1 MAEQSVL
8 VVEDTDEIR
17 ELVVTVL
24 RRAGFDVR
32 EASSGAA
39 VPGGG
44 PADAPDLIVL
54 DLGLPDAD
62 GTEVCRQ
69 IRAETQCYVLMLTAR
84 AEEVDLLIGLA
95 VGADGYMAK
104 PFSPRELVARV
115 QAMLRFPRQAPAA
128 EPAAQAEESVRR
140 LAELEVDEESREVRV
155 DGAVV
160 DLTRTEFDLLAALAS
175 RPGRVLQRETLL
187 REVWQTDWEGNLRL
201 VEAHM
206 SNLRRK
212 LRRGGAELAGD
223 PHRARRRLPARRRL
237 TSHDAREPRD
247 RRSRGSL
254 VFARGQQV
262 DEGRQ
267 RGRRGPAVGGLRR
280 HREARLVG
288 EGIGVLD
295 GGGRRPR
302 RRDHREDRAVDA
314 EVRVHHVAGHAG
326 GRAGRPGDS
335 HVQVRVLA

>member
-1 MAEQSVL
+1 VPEQSVL

-17 ELVVTVL
+17 ELVTTVL

-39 VPGGG
+39 CLEEVRRDP
-44 PADAPDLIVL
+44 PDLIVL

-115 QAMLRFPRQAPAA
+115 QAMLRFPRPVQATGPA
-128 EPAAQAEESVRR
+128 AAQAEESVRR

-155 DGAVV
+155 DGVVV

-212 LRRGGAELAGD
+212 LVAAGLSSPEIRTVRG
-223 PHRARRRLPARRRL
+223 
-237 TSHDAREPRD
+237 
-247 RRSRGSL
+247 
-254 VFARGQQV
+254 
-262 DEGRQ
+262 
-267 RGRRGPAVGGLRR
+267 VGY
-280 HREARLVG
+280 RLV
-288 EGIGVLD
+288 
-295 GGGRRPR
+295 
-302 RRDHREDRAVDA
+302 AA
-314 EVRVHHVAGHAG
+314 
-326 GRAGRPGDS
+326 
-335 HVQVRVLA
+335 

>member
-1 MAEQSVL
+1 VAEQCVL

-17 ELVVTVL
+17 ELVTTVL
-24 RRAGFDVR
+24 RRAGMDVR
-32 EASSGAA
+32 AVRTGAECLEE
-39 VPGGG
+39 VRHRP
-44 PADAPDLIVL
+44 PDLIVL

-69 IRAETQCYVLMLTAR
+69 VRAETECYVLMLTAR

-115 QAMLRFPRQAPAA
+115 QAMLRRPRTAPAPQP
-128 EPAAQAEESVRR
+128 EPAAQESVLR
-140 LAELEVDEESREVRV
+140 LAELEVDEDSREVRV

-212 LRRGGAELAGD
+212 LQAAGLQTPEIKTVRG
-223 PHRARRRLPARRRL
+223 
-237 TSHDAREPRD
+237 
-247 RRSRGSL
+247 
-254 VFARGQQV
+254 
-262 DEGRQ
+262 
-267 RGRRGPAVGGLRR
+267 VGY
-280 HREARLVG
+280 RLV
-288 EGIGVLD
+288 
-295 GGGRRPR
+295 
-302 RRDHREDRAVDA
+302 A
-314 EVRVHHVAGHAG
+314 
-326 GRAGRPGDS
+326 
-335 HVQVRVLA
+335 

>member
-1 MAEQSVL
+1 MATQSVL

-17 ELVVTVL
+17 ELVTTVL

-32 EASSGAA
+32 EAISGAA
-39 VPGGG
+39 ALAEVRR
-44 PADAPDLIVL
+44 DAPDLIVL

-115 QAMLRFPRQAPAA
+115 QAMLRFPRRTAPGGPA
-128 EPAAQAEESVRR
+128 EATEPESAVRK
-140 LAELEVDEESREVRV
+140 LAELEVDEETREVRV
-155 DGAVV
+155 DGEIV
-160 DLTRTEFDLLAALAS
+160 DLTRTEFDLLNALAS

-212 LRRGGAELAGD
+212 LVAAGLNSPEIRTVRG
-223 PHRARRRLPARRRL
+223 
-237 TSHDAREPRD
+237 
-247 RRSRGSL
+247 
-254 VFARGQQV
+254 
-262 DEGRQ
+262 
-267 RGRRGPAVGGLRR
+267 VGY
-280 HREARLVG
+280 RLV
-288 EGIGVLD
+288 
-295 GGGRRPR
+295 
-302 RRDHREDRAVDA
+302 A
-314 EVRVHHVAGHAG
+314 
-326 GRAGRPGDS
+326 
-335 HVQVRVLA
+335 

>member
-1 MAEQSVL
+1 VPAQSVL

-17 ELVVTVL
+17 ELVTTVL

-32 EASSGAA
+32 EAASGAA
-39 VPGGG
+39 CLEEVRRQ
-44 PADAPDLIVL
+44 APDLIVL

-115 QAMLRFPRQAPAA
+115 QAMLRFPRTAPAA
-128 EPAAQAEESVRR
+128 VETAAAAEESVRR
-140 LAELEVDEESREVRV
+140 LAELEVDEETREVRV

-212 LRRGGAELAGD
+212 LVAAGLNSPEIRTVRG
-223 PHRARRRLPARRRL
+223 
-237 TSHDAREPRD
+237 
-247 RRSRGSL
+247 
-254 VFARGQQV
+254 
-262 DEGRQ
+262 
-267 RGRRGPAVGGLRR
+267 VGY
-280 HREARLVG
+280 RLV
-288 EGIGVLD
+288 
-295 GGGRRPR
+295 
-302 RRDHREDRAVDA
+302 AA
-314 EVRVHHVAGHAG
+314 
-326 GRAGRPGDS
+326 
-335 HVQVRVLA
+335 

>member
-1 MAEQSVL
+1 MPAQSVL

-17 ELVVTVL
+17 ELVTTVL

-32 EASSGAA
+32 EAASGAA
-39 VPGGG
+39 CLDEVRR
-44 PADAPDLIVL
+44 DAPDLIVL

-62 GTEVCRQ
+62 GTEICRQ

-115 QAMLRFPRQAPAA
+115 QAMLRFPRTAAAAAGPAA
-128 EPAAQAEESVRR
+128 VAEESVRR

-155 DGAVV
+155 DGVVV

-212 LRRGGAELAGD
+212 LVAAGLNSPEIRTVRG
-223 PHRARRRLPARRRL
+223 
-237 TSHDAREPRD
+237 
-247 RRSRGSL
+247 
-254 VFARGQQV
+254 
-262 DEGRQ
+262 
-267 RGRRGPAVGGLRR
+267 VGY
-280 HREARLVG
+280 RLV
-288 EGIGVLD
+288 
-295 GGGRRPR
+295 
-302 RRDHREDRAVDA
+302 A
-314 EVRVHHVAGHAG
+314 
-326 GRAGRPGDS
+326 
-335 HVQVRVLA
+335 

>member
-1 MAEQSVL
+1 VAGQSVL

-17 ELVVTVL
+17 ELVTTVL
-24 RRAGFDVR
+24 RRAGMEVR
-32 EASSGAA
+32 EVGSGAA
-39 VPGGG
+39 ALEEVRRDP
-44 PADAPDLIVL
+44 PDLIVL

-115 QAMLRFPRQAPAA
+115 QAMLRFPRTPQIPEPRAAA
-128 EPAAQAEESVRR
+128 EDSVRR
-140 LAELEVDEESREVRV
+140 LAELEVDEETREVRV
-155 DGAVV
+155 DGEVV

-212 LRRGGAELAGD
+212 LVAAGLNSPEIRTVRG
-223 PHRARRRLPARRRL
+223 
-237 TSHDAREPRD
+237 
-247 RRSRGSL
+247 
-254 VFARGQQV
+254 
-262 DEGRQ
+262 
-267 RGRRGPAVGGLRR
+267 VGY
-280 HREARLVG
+280 RLV
-288 EGIGVLD
+288 
-295 GGGRRPR
+295 
-302 RRDHREDRAVDA
+302 A
-314 EVRVHHVAGHAG
+314 
-326 GRAGRPGDS
+326 
-335 HVQVRVLA
+335 

>member
-1 MAEQSVL
+1 MPGQSVL

-24 RRAGFDVR
+24 RRAGMDVR
-32 EASSGAA
+32 EATTGAA
-39 VPGGG
+39 CLEEVRREVP
-44 PADAPDLIVL
+44 DVVVL

-69 IRAETQCYVLMLTAR
+69 IRAESECYVLMLTAR

-115 QAMLRFPRQAPAA
+115 QAMLRRPRVPAPR
-128 EPAAQAEESVRR
+128 PAPVEESVLR
-140 LAELEVDEESREVRV
+140 LAELEVDEDGREVRV

-187 REVWQTDWEGNLRL
+187 REVWQTDWEGSVRL

-212 LRRGGAELAGD
+212 LQAAGLSSPEIRTVRG
-223 PHRARRRLPARRRL
+223 
-237 TSHDAREPRD
+237 
-247 RRSRGSL
+247 
-254 VFARGQQV
+254 
-262 DEGRQ
+262 
-267 RGRRGPAVGGLRR
+267 VGY
-280 HREARLVG
+280 RLV
-288 EGIGVLD
+288 
-295 GGGRRPR
+295 
-302 RRDHREDRAVDA
+302 A
-314 EVRVHHVAGHAG
+314 
-326 GRAGRPGDS
+326 
-335 HVQVRVLA
+335 

>member
-1 MAEQSVL
+1 MPAQSVL

-17 ELVVTVL
+17 ELVTTVL

-32 EASSGAA
+32 EAATGAA
-39 VPGGG
+39 CLEEVRR
-44 PADAPDLIVL
+44 DAPDLIVL

-69 IRAETQCYVLMLTAR
+69 IRSETQCYVLMLTAR

-115 QAMLRFPRQAPAA
+115 QAMLRFPRTSPAPV
-128 EPAAQAEESVRR
+128 EPAAAVEESVRR

-155 DGAVV
+155 DGSVV

-212 LRRGGAELAGD
+212 LLAAGLSSPEIRTVRG
-223 PHRARRRLPARRRL
+223 
-237 TSHDAREPRD
+237 
-247 RRSRGSL
+247 
-254 VFARGQQV
+254 
-262 DEGRQ
+262 
-267 RGRRGPAVGGLRR
+267 VGY
-280 HREARLVG
+280 RLV
-288 EGIGVLD
+288 
-295 GGGRRPR
+295 
-302 RRDHREDRAVDA
+302 AA
-314 EVRVHHVAGHAG
+314 
-326 GRAGRPGDS
+326 
-335 HVQVRVLA
+335 

>member
-1 MAEQSVL
+1 MAESSVL
-8 VVEDTDEIR
+8 VVEDTEEIR

-24 RRAGFDVR
+24 TRAGISVR
-32 EASSGAA
+32 AVGSGHECLEEIRR
-39 VPGGG
+39 
-44 PADAPDLIVL
+44 DAPDLVVL

-69 IRAETQCYVLMLTAR
+69 IRAETECYVLMLTAR

-104 PFSPRELVARV
+104 PFSPRELVARI
-115 QAMLRFPRQAPAA
+115 QAMLRRPRSAA
-128 EPAAQAEESVRR
+128 VPQPVAAADDAVRR

-212 LRRGGAELAGD
+212 LVAAGLSSPEIRTVRG
-223 PHRARRRLPARRRL
+223 
-237 TSHDAREPRD
+237 
-247 RRSRGSL
+247 
-254 VFARGQQV
+254 
-262 DEGRQ
+262 
-267 RGRRGPAVGGLRR
+267 VGY
-280 HREARLVG
+280 RLV
-288 EGIGVLD
+288 
-295 GGGRRPR
+295 
-302 RRDHREDRAVDA
+302 AA
-314 EVRVHHVAGHAG
+314 
-326 GRAGRPGDS
+326 
-335 HVQVRVLA
+335 

>member
-1 MAEQSVL
+1 VGAQSVL

-17 ELVVTVL
+17 ELVTTVL

-32 EASSGAA
+32 EAASGAA
-39 VPGGG
+39 CLEEIRR
-44 PADAPDLIVL
+44 DAPDLIVL

-115 QAMLRFPRQAPAA
+115 QAMLRFPRTATAA
-128 EPAAQAEESVRR
+128 VEPSAAAEESVRR

-187 REVWQTDWEGNLRL
+187 REVWHTDWEGNLRL

-212 LRRGGAELAGD
+212 LVAAGLNSPEIRTVRG
-223 PHRARRRLPARRRL
+223 
-237 TSHDAREPRD
+237 
-247 RRSRGSL
+247 
-254 VFARGQQV
+254 
-262 DEGRQ
+262 
-267 RGRRGPAVGGLRR
+267 VGY
-280 HREARLVG
+280 RLV
-288 EGIGVLD
+288 
-295 GGGRRPR
+295 
-302 RRDHREDRAVDA
+302 A
-314 EVRVHHVAGHAG
+314 
-326 GRAGRPGDS
+326 
-335 HVQVRVLA
+335 

>member
-1 MAEQSVL
+1 LADQSVL

-17 ELVVTVL
+17 ELVRTVL
-24 RRAGFDVR
+24 TKAGFDVR
-32 EASSGAA
+32 AVASGAECLDE
-39 VPGGG
+39 VRKQT
-44 PADAPDLIVL
+44 PDLIVL

-69 IRAETQCYVLMLTAR
+69 VRAETECYVLMLTAR

-115 QAMLRFPRQAPAA
+115 QAMLRRPKVIATPEPAA
-128 EPAAQAEESVRR
+128 ESEAVRR
-140 LAELEVDEESREVRV
+140 LAELEVDEDSREVRV

-187 REVWQTDWEGNLRL
+187 REVWQTDWEGSVRL

-212 LRRGGAELAGD
+212 LQAAGLSNPETKTVRG
-223 PHRARRRLPARRRL
+223 
-237 TSHDAREPRD
+237 
-247 RRSRGSL
+247 
-254 VFARGQQV
+254 
-262 DEGRQ
+262 
-267 RGRRGPAVGGLRR
+267 VGY
-280 HREARLVG
+280 RLV
-288 EGIGVLD
+288 
-295 GGGRRPR
+295 
-302 RRDHREDRAVDA
+302 A
-314 EVRVHHVAGHAG
+314 
-326 GRAGRPGDS
+326 
-335 HVQVRVLA
+335 

>member
-1 MAEQSVL
+1 MHEEERTLPGSSVL

-24 RRAGFDVR
+24 TKAGMDVR
-32 EASSGAA
+32 AVASGAA
-39 VPGGG
+39 CMEELRRSVP
-44 PADAPDLIVL
+44 DVVVL

-62 GTEVCRQ
+62 GTEICRQ

-115 QAMLRFPRQAPAA
+115 QAMLRFPRPVSVTAA
-128 EPAAQAEESVRR
+128 VTPEESVRR

-155 DGAVV
+155 DGAIV

-212 LRRGGAELAGD
+212 LVAAGLNSPEIRTVRG
-223 PHRARRRLPARRRL
+223 
-237 TSHDAREPRD
+237 
-247 RRSRGSL
+247 
-254 VFARGQQV
+254 
-262 DEGRQ
+262 
-267 RGRRGPAVGGLRR
+267 VGY
-280 HREARLVG
+280 RLV
-288 EGIGVLD
+288 
-295 GGGRRPR
+295 
-302 RRDHREDRAVDA
+302 A
-314 EVRVHHVAGHAG
+314 
-326 GRAGRPGDS
+326 
-335 HVQVRVLA
+335 

>member
-1 MAEQSVL
+1 LPGQTVL

-24 RRAGFDVR
+24 TKAGMDVR
-32 EASSGAA
+32 AVASGAA
-39 VPGGG
+39 CMEELRRSVP
-44 PADAPDLIVL
+44 DVVVL

-62 GTEVCRQ
+62 GTEICRQ

-115 QAMLRFPRQAPAA
+115 QAMLRFPRPVQTVAA
-128 EPAAQAEESVRR
+128 ETPEESVRR

-155 DGAVV
+155 DGAIV

-212 LRRGGAELAGD
+212 LVAAGLNSPEIRTVRG
-223 PHRARRRLPARRRL
+223 
-237 TSHDAREPRD
+237 
-247 RRSRGSL
+247 
-254 VFARGQQV
+254 
-262 DEGRQ
+262 
-267 RGRRGPAVGGLRR
+267 VGY
-280 HREARLVG
+280 RLV
-288 EGIGVLD
+288 
-295 GGGRRPR
+295 
-302 RRDHREDRAVDA
+302 AA
-314 EVRVHHVAGHAG
+314 
-326 GRAGRPGDS
+326 
-335 HVQVRVLA
+335 

>member
-17 ELVVTVL
+17 ELVCTVL
-24 RRAGFDVR
+24 TRAGMDVR
-32 EASSGAA
+32 AVGTGAEALEEVRRS
-39 VPGGG
+39 
-44 PADAPDLIVL
+44 APDVVVL

-69 IRAETQCYVLMLTAR
+69 IRAESECYVLMLTAR

-115 QAMLRFPRQAPAA
+115 QVMLRRPRVAVPSDAAPV
-128 EPAAQAEESVRR
+128 EDSVRR
-140 LAELEVDEESREVRV
+140 LAELEVDEDSREVRV

-187 REVWQTDWEGNLRL
+187 REVWQTDWEGSVRL

-212 LRRGGAELAGD
+212 LQAAGLSSPEIKTVRG
-223 PHRARRRLPARRRL
+223 
-237 TSHDAREPRD
+237 
-247 RRSRGSL
+247 
-254 VFARGQQV
+254 
-262 DEGRQ
+262 
-267 RGRRGPAVGGLRR
+267 VGY
-280 HREARLVG
+280 RLV
-288 EGIGVLD
+288 
-295 GGGRRPR
+295 
-302 RRDHREDRAVDA
+302 A
-314 EVRVHHVAGHAG
+314 
-326 GRAGRPGDS
+326 
-335 HVQVRVLA
+335 

>member
-1 MAEQSVL
+1 VSSSSVL

-17 ELVVTVL
+17 ELVTTVL
-24 RRAGFDVR
+24 TKAGMDVR
-32 EASSGAA
+32 AVNSGAA
-39 VPGGG
+39 CMEELRRQ
-44 PADAPDLIVL
+44 APDVVVL

-69 IRAETQCYVLMLTAR
+69 IRAESECYVLMLTAR

-115 QAMLRFPRQAPAA
+115 QAMVRRPRTPAPA
-128 EPAAQAEESVRR
+128 EPAADTVRR

-155 DGAVV
+155 DGVVV

-212 LRRGGAELAGD
+212 LVAAGLNSPEIRTVRG
-223 PHRARRRLPARRRL
+223 
-237 TSHDAREPRD
+237 
-247 RRSRGSL
+247 
-254 VFARGQQV
+254 
-262 DEGRQ
+262 
-267 RGRRGPAVGGLRR
+267 VGY
-280 HREARLVG
+280 RLV
-288 EGIGVLD
+288 
-295 GGGRRPR
+295 
-302 RRDHREDRAVDA
+302 A
-314 EVRVHHVAGHAG
+314 
-326 GRAGRPGDS
+326 
-335 HVQVRVLA
+335 